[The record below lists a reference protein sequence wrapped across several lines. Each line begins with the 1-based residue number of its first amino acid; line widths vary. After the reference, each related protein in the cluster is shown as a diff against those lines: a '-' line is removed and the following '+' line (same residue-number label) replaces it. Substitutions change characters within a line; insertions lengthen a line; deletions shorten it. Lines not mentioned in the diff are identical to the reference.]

1 MFVWD
6 IISPVTW
13 PCLDVNECEEQPGI
27 CGIGTCVNK
36 DGNFSCICPD
46 GHIML
51 PDGHTC
57 MGQCSH
63 SLCLLS
69 WDWHLSCS
77 FQSVMGLILVM
88 PCFQSVMG
96 LILVMPS
103 FQSVMGLT
111 FVILFSVCHG
121 IDTCHALFSVFPP
134 SLVWMDCLGQS
145 LCSWEAVKI
154 QLLKTKSVWME
165 CTDVWMRIRQQRKES
180 STVVVN
186 VGWRAIFY
194 LLILDTFSLT
204 DKSEATATNFST
216 SWKLSRSHFC
226 SHCCLSV

>member
-88 PCFQSVMG
+88 PSFQSVMG

-111 FVILFSVCHG
+111 FVLLSFQSVMG
-121 IDTCHALFSVFPP
+121 LTLVMLSFQS
-134 SLVWMDCLGQS
+134 SLLLWSEWTVWGKVC
-145 LCSWEAVKI
+145 AVER
-154 QLLKTKSVWME
+154 LLK
-165 CTDVWMRIRQQRKES
+165 S
-180 STVVVN
+180 S
-186 VGWRAIFY
+186 Y
-194 LLILDTFSLT
+194 
-204 DKSEATATNFST
+204 
-216 SWKLSRSHFC
+216 
-226 SHCCLSV
+226 